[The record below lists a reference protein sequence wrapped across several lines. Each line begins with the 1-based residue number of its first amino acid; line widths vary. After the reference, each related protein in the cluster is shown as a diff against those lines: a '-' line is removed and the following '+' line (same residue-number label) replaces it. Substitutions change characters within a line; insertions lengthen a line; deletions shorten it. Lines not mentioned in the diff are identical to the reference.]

1 MSLSLSETIQ
11 KLDTWSHNMLTS
23 DGIDKLVMDCDIETF
38 NEVLRIAK
46 EHNLI
51 YLRNVV
57 AKLPDLR
64 MRLHVVSA
72 LAASLAEDSAVA
84 GVDAWKER
92 GYTDD

>member
-1 MSLSLSETIQ
+1 
-11 KLDTWSHNMLTS
+11 MLEPNRS
-23 DGIDKLVMDCDIETF
+23 DPSIVNRVRCSDCDTETF
-38 NEVLRIAK
+38 NEVLRIAE